1 MNQIEN
7 KIKEIEAK
15 IANLIIK
22 INELEEKCKNMNQ
35 NQNQDQIQI
44 EKSDKIVVKDNK
56 TPEELERLKIELEK
70 LKKQLEDLKNEHG
83 QTVIKVKNNKEQ
95 IDIILGRLNDIIKG
109 YNDGDK
115 KLQKEIDD
123 LNKKL
128 SQINSQIDLLL
139 KMPKGDGKG
148 GKMDLSALNELMKKI
163 IDLENEFK
171 DFVEKVNIEEI
182 YRQLEHL
189 QNTKADKKDIND
201 LKYKIND
208 LTDKYD
214 QHQIEIDE
222 IKKRIDNIFS
232 QILNRK
238 EKSGEQPII
247 NIDFSQY
254 LSKLD
259 FEKHKKENE
268 QEFHKIW
275 EEIENLKELINKIF
289 NILKQKANL
298 SDLEDLKN
306 FLLQKFDEFAIA
318 CNKKFADKNDTTNN
332 FKYLEDQIKKI
343 LELLS
348 KKDTTN
354 EADNWLLAK
363 KPINGYSCA
372 ACESYIGDL
381 RDDAYKFIPWNKMP
395 LRDPGET
402 LYRKGN
408 GFSKMLQMLNFD
420 NNGNVAL
427 NPNIF
432 NEPTMNS
439 IESRAPSAYPGQTP
453 GNNNINNSLSSRQ
466 NLKHRVKSANPKIK
480 IKESK
485 NSHHQKEIIDISKQK
500 NVNEMF
506 PDIYESTGN
515 KNEEKPKITK
525 VFRKT
530 SSRHGANKDN
540 GIS

>member
-1 MNQIEN
+1 M
-7 KIKEIEAK
+7 
-15 IANLIIK
+15 
-22 INELEEKCKNMNQ
+22 EEKFKNMNQ
-35 NQNQDQIQI
+35 NQIQI
-44 EKSDKIVVKDNK
+44 EKPEKIIIKDDKS
-56 TPEELERLKIELEK
+56 PEELEKLKIELEK
-70 LKKQLEDLKNEHG
+70 LRKELEDLKNEHG
-83 QTVIKVKNNKEQ
+83 QTIIKVNNNKEQ

-115 KLQKEIDD
+115 KLQKEIDE

-139 KMPKGDGKG
+139 KMPRGDGKS

-182 YRQLEHL
+182 HRQLKHL
-189 QNTKADKKDIND
+189 QDTKADKKDLND
-201 LKYKIND
+201 IKYKIND

-254 LSKLD
+254 VSKID
-259 FEKHKKENE
+259 FEKHKKENV
-268 QEFHKIW
+268 QEFKKIW

-289 NILKQKANL
+289 NILNQKANL

-306 FLLQKFDEFAIA
+306 YLLQKFDEFAIA

-395 LRDPGET
+395 LRDPGDT

-427 NPNIF
+427 NPSIF
-432 NEPTMNS
+432 NEQTMNS
-439 IESRAPSAYPGQTP
+439 IESRAPSAFPGQIP
-453 GNNNINNSLSSRQ
+453 GNNNNINNSMSSRQ

-485 NSHHQKEIIDISKQK
+485 NAHRQKENIELSKPK
-500 NVNEMF
+500 NSNEMF
-506 PDIYESTGN
+506 PDIYESTVN

-525 VFRKT
+525 IFRKT